1 MCFAGH
7 DDDAARR
14 CLFARD
20 VVPLGLAGD
29 SRALPDRQ
37 GMQAAV
43 AAEDAAV
50 GRHKVAWLTDD
61 VLIEE
66 AGKGVRATASF
77 ADEAQAHALVL
88 VAGRQLEGARD
99 ATYVG
104 FAELAE
110 GEEAA
115 CEARRRDGRQEER
128 LVLRGVDGAL
138 HDREGRRAL
147 VARAYPSIVAR
158 GEPGR
163 LDGVEQRAKLDRAI
177 ARHVRIR
184 RRAVRP
190 LLERRLKHVDPVVAR
205 EIDHVDVHAEVPC
218 DGLDVVPLF
227 LPRTSHDAAT
237 AALHTSHLVG
247 RRPVAHV
254 HASHVVVALCEQGR
268 YDGRVDAAR
277 HGHGDAVAAPWRRP
291 GPQRWPP
298 KQHVAKRQRG
308 AVVSRDN
315 NTARRASCRRGA
327 WDVDDMQAAP
337 ARRFHEAGLGS
348 RTGLRIGSVRLDE
361 QGQEDLDA
369 FFAESKRVLEWME
382 GSEDDAE
389 APSEAGSD
397 AWHRAAPQM
406 AAESLEARPSL
417 APRADESLWNS
428 TVDISRAERT
438 FRLASSS
445 PVPVDPALP
454 STSTPV
460 VVPRGSLSQ
469 VSMSRGSESRASPM
483 DVSLPATDASWA
495 RPAASRLPETDVSF
509 LRPEASRLPETDVS
523 FLRPEASRL
532 SVSEASFGRTE
543 ASRLSLS
550 EASFLRPE
558 ASRLSLSEA
567 SFVRPEASRL
577 SVSEA
582 SFVRPDASRLPETD
596 VSFLRPEASRLSTSE
611 ASFVRPE
618 ASRLSVSEASEL
630 APPTWDDA
638 PASDPP
644 SEPMEALDAIDED
657 EPAPVPI
664 KRGRGRPR
672 KDASMPPLRG
682 RPGRPPGR
690 QKPAQRIVERI
701 LDPPAWQLE
710 NPEGLR
716 RGKRHR
722 IAPLDW
728 WRGERALYG
737 KPDEPTGDA
746 LTGVVAPVLKQVIRV
761 PRAPGEGTFSGMR
774 RFRAKPAGYAQPG
787 RPPGSRN
794 YVPRLSPVEED
805 EDDDEEEAAAWEA
818 DTDPYGRV
826 MDADTNTE
834 VTMRIACTAAG
845 IRPRPAFNQA
855 FSYEKIFGISDFM
868 AAGVLVIPE
877 GGEKPAKPSKDNNY
891 TFVVLRGVVQ
901 VMVHRTRFVIA
912 AGGMFLVPK
921 GNTYHI
927 RNVSQREVRLFF
939 AQARLLTDAPH
950 MTHVVREG
958 RTAFAHGPERVRVEE
973 EEGDEEEDDDDEAA
987 SEGASEGASEADAS
1001 GDYIDPT

>member
-1 MCFAGH
+1 
-7 DDDAARR
+7 
-14 CLFARD
+14 
-20 VVPLGLAGD
+20 
-29 SRALPDRQ
+29 
-37 GMQAAV
+37 
-43 AAEDAAV
+43 
-50 GRHKVAWLTDD
+50 
-61 VLIEE
+61 
-66 AGKGVRATASF
+66 
-77 ADEAQAHALVL
+77 
-88 VAGRQLEGARD
+88 
-99 ATYVG
+99 
-104 FAELAE
+104 
-110 GEEAA
+110 
-115 CEARRRDGRQEER
+115 
-128 LVLRGVDGAL
+128 
-138 HDREGRRAL
+138 
-147 VARAYPSIVAR
+147 
-158 GEPGR
+158 
-163 LDGVEQRAKLDRAI
+163 
-177 ARHVRIR
+177 
-184 RRAVRP
+184 
-190 LLERRLKHVDPVVAR
+190 
-205 EIDHVDVHAEVPC
+205 
-218 DGLDVVPLF
+218 
-227 LPRTSHDAAT
+227 
-237 AALHTSHLVG
+237 
-247 RRPVAHV
+247 
-254 HASHVVVALCEQGR
+254 
-268 YDGRVDAAR
+268 
-277 HGHGDAVAAPWRRP
+277 
-291 GPQRWPP
+291 
-298 KQHVAKRQRG
+298 
-308 AVVSRDN
+308 
-315 NTARRASCRRGA
+315 
-327 WDVDDMQAAP
+327 MQAAP

-382 GSEDDAE
+382 GSEDDTE

-532 SVSEASFGRTE
+532 PETDVSFLRPEASRLSVSEASFGRTE

-618 ASRLSVSEASEL
+618 ALRLSVSEASEL

-644 SEPMEALDAIDED
+644 SEPMESLDAIDED

-805 EDDDEEEAAAWEA
+805 EDDDEEEAEAAAAWEA

-973 EEGDEEEDDDDEAA
+973 EGDEEGEEEEDDEAA

>member
-99 ATYVG
+99 AAYVG

-115 CEARRRDGRQEER
+115 CEARRWDGRQEER

-190 LLERRLKHVDPVVAR
+190 LLERWLKHVDPVVAR

-268 YDGRVDAAR
+268 YDRRVDAAR

-327 WDVDDMQAAP
+327 WDVDDDMQAAP

-382 GSEDDAE
+382 GSEDDTE

-509 LRPEASRLPETDVS
+509 LLPEASRLPETDVS

-558 ASRLSLSEA
+558 ASRLSVSEA

-618 ASRLSVSEASEL
+618 ASRLSGSEASEL

-805 EDDDEEEAAAWEA
+805 EDDEAAAWEA

-927 RNVSQREVRLFF
+927 RNVAQREVRLFF

-973 EEGDEEEDDDDEAA
+973 EGDEEEDDDDDEAA
-987 SEGASEGASEADAS
+987 SEAASEGASEADAS

>member
-99 ATYVG
+99 AAHVG

-115 CEARRRDGRQEER
+115 CEARRWDGRQEER

-138 HDREGRRAL
+138 HDGEGRRAL

-163 LDGVEQRAKLDRAI
+163 LDGVEQCAKLDRAI

-382 GSEDDAE
+382 GSEDDTE

-509 LRPEASRLPETDVS
+509 LRPEASRL
-523 FLRPEASRL
+523 

-567 SFVRPEASRL
+567 SFLRPEASRL

-611 ASFVRPE
+611 ASFLRPE

-805 EDDDEEEAAAWEA
+805 EDDEVAAWEA

-973 EEGDEEEDDDDEAA
+973 EGDEEEEEEEDDDDDDDEAA

>member
-1 MCFAGH
+1 
-7 DDDAARR
+7 
-14 CLFARD
+14 
-20 VVPLGLAGD
+20 
-29 SRALPDRQ
+29 
-37 GMQAAV
+37 
-43 AAEDAAV
+43 
-50 GRHKVAWLTDD
+50 
-61 VLIEE
+61 
-66 AGKGVRATASF
+66 
-77 ADEAQAHALVL
+77 
-88 VAGRQLEGARD
+88 
-99 ATYVG
+99 
-104 FAELAE
+104 
-110 GEEAA
+110 
-115 CEARRRDGRQEER
+115 
-128 LVLRGVDGAL
+128 
-138 HDREGRRAL
+138 
-147 VARAYPSIVAR
+147 
-158 GEPGR
+158 
-163 LDGVEQRAKLDRAI
+163 
-177 ARHVRIR
+177 
-184 RRAVRP
+184 
-190 LLERRLKHVDPVVAR
+190 
-205 EIDHVDVHAEVPC
+205 
-218 DGLDVVPLF
+218 
-227 LPRTSHDAAT
+227 
-237 AALHTSHLVG
+237 
-247 RRPVAHV
+247 
-254 HASHVVVALCEQGR
+254 
-268 YDGRVDAAR
+268 
-277 HGHGDAVAAPWRRP
+277 
-291 GPQRWPP
+291 
-298 KQHVAKRQRG
+298 
-308 AVVSRDN
+308 
-315 NTARRASCRRGA
+315 
-327 WDVDDMQAAP
+327 MQAAP

-382 GSEDDAE
+382 GSEDDTE

-558 ASRLSLSEA
+558 ASRLS
-567 SFVRPEASRL
+567 
-577 SVSEA
+577 VSEA

-611 ASFVRPE
+611 ASFLRPE

-805 EDDDEEEAAAWEA
+805 EDDDEEEAEAAAAWEA

-927 RNVSQREVRLFF
+927 RNVAQREVRLFF

-973 EEGDEEEDDDDEAA
+973 EGDEEEDDDDEAA
-987 SEGASEGASEADAS
+987 SEAASEADAS

>member
-1 MCFAGH
+1 MAG
-7 DDDAARR
+7 
-14 CLFARD
+14 
-20 VVPLGLAGD
+20 VV
-29 SRALPDRQ
+29 
-37 GMQAAV
+37 
-43 AAEDAAV
+43 
-50 GRHKVAWLTDD
+50 
-61 VLIEE
+61 
-66 AGKGVRATASF
+66 
-77 ADEAQAHALVL
+77 
-88 VAGRQLEGARD
+88 
-99 ATYVG
+99 
-104 FAELAE
+104 
-110 GEEAA
+110 
-115 CEARRRDGRQEER
+115 
-128 LVLRGVDGAL
+128 
-138 HDREGRRAL
+138 
-147 VARAYPSIVAR
+147 
-158 GEPGR
+158 
-163 LDGVEQRAKLDRAI
+163 
-177 ARHVRIR
+177 
-184 RRAVRP
+184 
-190 LLERRLKHVDPVVAR
+190 
-205 EIDHVDVHAEVPC
+205 
-218 DGLDVVPLF
+218 
-227 LPRTSHDAAT
+227 
-237 AALHTSHLVG
+237 
-247 RRPVAHV
+247 
-254 HASHVVVALCEQGR
+254 
-268 YDGRVDAAR
+268 
-277 HGHGDAVAAPWRRP
+277 
-291 GPQRWPP
+291 
-298 KQHVAKRQRG
+298 
-308 AVVSRDN
+308 
-315 NTARRASCRRGA
+315 
-327 WDVDDMQAAP
+327 WDVDDDMQAAP

-361 QGQEDLDA
+361 QGQEDIDA

-382 GSEDDAE
+382 GSEDDDTE
-389 APSEAGSD
+389 APSEAGSE
-397 AWHRAAPQM
+397 AWHRQAPQM

-417 APRADESLWNS
+417 APRADETLWNS

-445 PVPVDPALP
+445 PVPMDAALP

-460 VVPRGSLSQ
+460 VVPRG
-469 VSMSRGSESRASPM
+469 RGSESRASLM
-483 DVSLPATDASWA
+483 DVSLPGTDASWA
-495 RPAASRLPETDVSF
+495 RPAASRASLMDVSLPVTDASRLSVNEASFVRSEASRLPETDVSF
-509 LRPEASRLPETDVS
+509 LRSEASRLPETDVS

-532 SVSEASFGRTE
+532 SVN
-543 ASRLSLS
+543 

-558 ASRLSLSEA
+558 ASRLPETEVSFLRPEA
-567 SFVRPEASRL
+567 SRLSVSDVSFLRPEASRL

-582 SFVRPDASRLPETD
+582 SFLRPDAS
-596 VSFLRPEASRLSTSE
+596 
-611 ASFVRPE
+611 
-618 ASRLSVSEASEL
+618 EL
-630 APPTWDDA
+630 ARPTWDDA
-638 PASDPP
+638 ASASDPP
-644 SEPMEALDAIDED
+644 SEPMEALDAIDEE
-657 EPAPVPI
+657 EPEPVPI

-672 KDASMPPLRG
+672 KDPSMPPLRG

-690 QKPAQRIVERI
+690 QKPAQRVVERI

-805 EDDDEEEAAAWEA
+805 EDDEEAAEAWEA

-912 AGGMFLVPK
+912 SGGMFLVPK

-927 RNVSQREVRLFF
+927 RNVSHREVRLFF

-973 EEGDEEEDDDDEAA
+973 EEDEAEDEDDAA
-987 SEGASEGASEADAS
+987 SDADAS

>member
-1 MCFAGH
+1 MAG
-7 DDDAARR
+7 
-14 CLFARD
+14 
-20 VVPLGLAGD
+20 VV
-29 SRALPDRQ
+29 
-37 GMQAAV
+37 
-43 AAEDAAV
+43 
-50 GRHKVAWLTDD
+50 
-61 VLIEE
+61 
-66 AGKGVRATASF
+66 
-77 ADEAQAHALVL
+77 
-88 VAGRQLEGARD
+88 
-99 ATYVG
+99 
-104 FAELAE
+104 
-110 GEEAA
+110 
-115 CEARRRDGRQEER
+115 
-128 LVLRGVDGAL
+128 
-138 HDREGRRAL
+138 
-147 VARAYPSIVAR
+147 
-158 GEPGR
+158 
-163 LDGVEQRAKLDRAI
+163 
-177 ARHVRIR
+177 
-184 RRAVRP
+184 
-190 LLERRLKHVDPVVAR
+190 
-205 EIDHVDVHAEVPC
+205 
-218 DGLDVVPLF
+218 
-227 LPRTSHDAAT
+227 
-237 AALHTSHLVG
+237 
-247 RRPVAHV
+247 
-254 HASHVVVALCEQGR
+254 
-268 YDGRVDAAR
+268 
-277 HGHGDAVAAPWRRP
+277 
-291 GPQRWPP
+291 
-298 KQHVAKRQRG
+298 
-308 AVVSRDN
+308 
-315 NTARRASCRRGA
+315 
-327 WDVDDMQAAP
+327 WDVDDDMQAAP

-361 QGQEDLDA
+361 QGQEDIDA

-382 GSEDDAE
+382 GSEDDDTE
-389 APSEAGSD
+389 APSEAGSE
-397 AWHRAAPQM
+397 AWHRQAPQM

-417 APRADESLWNS
+417 APRADETLWNS

-445 PVPVDPALP
+445 PVPMDAALP

-460 VVPRGSLSQ
+460 VVPRG
-469 VSMSRGSESRASPM
+469 RGSESRASLM
-483 DVSLPATDASWA
+483 DVSLPGTDASWA
-495 RPAASRLPETDVSF
+495 RPAASLAEASFRRSEASRLPETDVSF
-509 LRPEASRLPETDVS
+509 LRPEASHLSVSEASFLRPEASRLPETEVSFLRPEASRLSVSDVS

-532 SVSEASFGRTE
+532 SVSEASF
-543 ASRLSLS
+543 L
-550 EASFLRPE
+550 
-558 ASRLSLSEA
+558 
-567 SFVRPEASRL
+567 
-577 SVSEA
+577 
-582 SFVRPDASRLPETD
+582 RPDAS
-596 VSFLRPEASRLSTSE
+596 
-611 ASFVRPE
+611 
-618 ASRLSVSEASEL
+618 EL
-630 APPTWDDA
+630 ARPTWDDA
-638 PASDPP
+638 ASASDPP
-644 SEPMEALDAIDED
+644 SEPMEALDAIDEE
-657 EPAPVPI
+657 EPEPVPI

-672 KDASMPPLRG
+672 KDPSMPPLRG

-690 QKPAQRIVERI
+690 QKPAQRVVERI

-805 EDDDEEEAAAWEA
+805 EDDEEAAEAWEA

-912 AGGMFLVPK
+912 SGGMFLVPK

-927 RNVSQREVRLFF
+927 RNVSHREVRLFF

-973 EEGDEEEDDDDEAA
+973 EEAEEDEDDAA
-987 SEGASEGASEADAS
+987 SDADAS

>member
-1 MCFAGH
+1 MAG
-7 DDDAARR
+7 
-14 CLFARD
+14 
-20 VVPLGLAGD
+20 VV
-29 SRALPDRQ
+29 
-37 GMQAAV
+37 
-43 AAEDAAV
+43 
-50 GRHKVAWLTDD
+50 
-61 VLIEE
+61 
-66 AGKGVRATASF
+66 
-77 ADEAQAHALVL
+77 
-88 VAGRQLEGARD
+88 
-99 ATYVG
+99 
-104 FAELAE
+104 
-110 GEEAA
+110 
-115 CEARRRDGRQEER
+115 
-128 LVLRGVDGAL
+128 
-138 HDREGRRAL
+138 
-147 VARAYPSIVAR
+147 
-158 GEPGR
+158 
-163 LDGVEQRAKLDRAI
+163 
-177 ARHVRIR
+177 
-184 RRAVRP
+184 
-190 LLERRLKHVDPVVAR
+190 
-205 EIDHVDVHAEVPC
+205 
-218 DGLDVVPLF
+218 
-227 LPRTSHDAAT
+227 
-237 AALHTSHLVG
+237 
-247 RRPVAHV
+247 
-254 HASHVVVALCEQGR
+254 
-268 YDGRVDAAR
+268 
-277 HGHGDAVAAPWRRP
+277 
-291 GPQRWPP
+291 
-298 KQHVAKRQRG
+298 
-308 AVVSRDN
+308 
-315 NTARRASCRRGA
+315 
-327 WDVDDMQAAP
+327 WDVDDDMQAAP

-382 GSEDDAE
+382 GSEDDDTE
-389 APSEAGSD
+389 APSEAGSE
-397 AWHRAAPQM
+397 AWHRQAPQM
-406 AAESLEARPSL
+406 AAESLEVRPSL
-417 APRADESLWNS
+417 APRADETLWNS

-445 PVPVDPALP
+445 PVPMDAALP

-460 VVPRGSLSQ
+460 VVPRG
-469 VSMSRGSESRASPM
+469 RGSESRASLM
-483 DVSLPATDASWA
+483 DVSLPGTDASWA
-495 RPAASRLPETDVSF
+495 RPAASLAEASFRRSEASRLPETDVSF
-509 LRPEASRLPETDVS
+509 LRPEASHLSVSEASFLRPEASRLPETEVSFLRPEASRLSVSDVS

-532 SVSEASFGRTE
+532 SVSEASF
-543 ASRLSLS
+543 L
-550 EASFLRPE
+550 
-558 ASRLSLSEA
+558 
-567 SFVRPEASRL
+567 
-577 SVSEA
+577 
-582 SFVRPDASRLPETD
+582 RPDAS
-596 VSFLRPEASRLSTSE
+596 
-611 ASFVRPE
+611 
-618 ASRLSVSEASEL
+618 EL
-630 APPTWDDA
+630 ARPTWDDA
-638 PASDPP
+638 ASASDPP
-644 SEPMEALDAIDED
+644 SEPMEALDAIDEE
-657 EPAPVPI
+657 EPEPVPI

-672 KDASMPPLRG
+672 KDPSMPPLRG

-690 QKPAQRIVERI
+690 QKPAQRVVERI

-805 EDDDEEEAAAWEA
+805 EDDEEAAEAWEA

-912 AGGMFLVPK
+912 SGGMFLVPK

-927 RNVSQREVRLFF
+927 RNVSHREVRLFF

-973 EEGDEEEDDDDEAA
+973 EEDEDAA
-987 SEGASEGASEADAS
+987 SDADAS

>member
-1 MCFAGH
+1 
-7 DDDAARR
+7 
-14 CLFARD
+14 
-20 VVPLGLAGD
+20 
-29 SRALPDRQ
+29 
-37 GMQAAV
+37 
-43 AAEDAAV
+43 
-50 GRHKVAWLTDD
+50 
-61 VLIEE
+61 
-66 AGKGVRATASF
+66 
-77 ADEAQAHALVL
+77 
-88 VAGRQLEGARD
+88 
-99 ATYVG
+99 
-104 FAELAE
+104 
-110 GEEAA
+110 
-115 CEARRRDGRQEER
+115 
-128 LVLRGVDGAL
+128 
-138 HDREGRRAL
+138 
-147 VARAYPSIVAR
+147 
-158 GEPGR
+158 
-163 LDGVEQRAKLDRAI
+163 
-177 ARHVRIR
+177 
-184 RRAVRP
+184 
-190 LLERRLKHVDPVVAR
+190 
-205 EIDHVDVHAEVPC
+205 
-218 DGLDVVPLF
+218 
-227 LPRTSHDAAT
+227 
-237 AALHTSHLVG
+237 
-247 RRPVAHV
+247 
-254 HASHVVVALCEQGR
+254 
-268 YDGRVDAAR
+268 
-277 HGHGDAVAAPWRRP
+277 
-291 GPQRWPP
+291 
-298 KQHVAKRQRG
+298 
-308 AVVSRDN
+308 
-315 NTARRASCRRGA
+315 
-327 WDVDDMQAAP
+327 MQAAP

-382 GSEDDAE
+382 GSEDDTE

-397 AWHRAAPQM
+397 AWHRAAPRM

-445 PVPVDPALP
+445 PVPMDPALP

-469 VSMSRGSESRASPM
+469 VSMSRGSESRASPL
-483 DVSLPATDASWA
+483 DVSLPGTDASWA
-495 RPAASRLPETDVSF
+495 RPAASRLPGTDVSF

-532 SVSEASFGRTE
+532 STSEASFLRPE

-567 SFVRPEASRL
+567 SFLRPEASRV
-577 SVSEA
+577 STSEA

-596 VSFLRPEASRLSTSE
+596 VSFLRPEASRLSTTDV
-611 ASFVRPE
+611 SFLRPE

-805 EDDDEEEAAAWEA
+805 EDDEEAAAAWEA

-973 EEGDEEEDDDDEAA
+973 EEEEDEEDDDDDEA
-987 SEGASEGASEADAS
+987 ASEADAS

>member
-1 MCFAGH
+1 
-7 DDDAARR
+7 
-14 CLFARD
+14 
-20 VVPLGLAGD
+20 
-29 SRALPDRQ
+29 
-37 GMQAAV
+37 
-43 AAEDAAV
+43 
-50 GRHKVAWLTDD
+50 
-61 VLIEE
+61 
-66 AGKGVRATASF
+66 
-77 ADEAQAHALVL
+77 
-88 VAGRQLEGARD
+88 
-99 ATYVG
+99 
-104 FAELAE
+104 
-110 GEEAA
+110 
-115 CEARRRDGRQEER
+115 
-128 LVLRGVDGAL
+128 
-138 HDREGRRAL
+138 
-147 VARAYPSIVAR
+147 
-158 GEPGR
+158 
-163 LDGVEQRAKLDRAI
+163 
-177 ARHVRIR
+177 
-184 RRAVRP
+184 
-190 LLERRLKHVDPVVAR
+190 
-205 EIDHVDVHAEVPC
+205 
-218 DGLDVVPLF
+218 
-227 LPRTSHDAAT
+227 
-237 AALHTSHLVG
+237 
-247 RRPVAHV
+247 
-254 HASHVVVALCEQGR
+254 
-268 YDGRVDAAR
+268 
-277 HGHGDAVAAPWRRP
+277 
-291 GPQRWPP
+291 
-298 KQHVAKRQRG
+298 
-308 AVVSRDN
+308 
-315 NTARRASCRRGA
+315 
-327 WDVDDMQAAP
+327 MQAAP

-382 GSEDDAE
+382 GSEDDTE

-550 EASFLRPE
+550 EASFG
-558 ASRLSLSEA
+558 
-567 SFVRPEASRL
+567 RPEASRL

-618 ASRLSVSEASEL
+618 ASRLSGSEASEL

-805 EDDDEEEAAAWEA
+805 EDDEAEAAAAWEA

-927 RNVSQREVRLFF
+927 RNVAQREVRLFF

-973 EEGDEEEDDDDEAA
+973 GDEGDEGEEEEDDDDEA
-987 SEGASEGASEADAS
+987 ASEADAS

>member
-1 MCFAGH
+1 MAG
-7 DDDAARR
+7 
-14 CLFARD
+14 
-20 VVPLGLAGD
+20 VV
-29 SRALPDRQ
+29 
-37 GMQAAV
+37 
-43 AAEDAAV
+43 
-50 GRHKVAWLTDD
+50 
-61 VLIEE
+61 
-66 AGKGVRATASF
+66 
-77 ADEAQAHALVL
+77 
-88 VAGRQLEGARD
+88 
-99 ATYVG
+99 
-104 FAELAE
+104 
-110 GEEAA
+110 
-115 CEARRRDGRQEER
+115 
-128 LVLRGVDGAL
+128 
-138 HDREGRRAL
+138 
-147 VARAYPSIVAR
+147 
-158 GEPGR
+158 
-163 LDGVEQRAKLDRAI
+163 
-177 ARHVRIR
+177 
-184 RRAVRP
+184 
-190 LLERRLKHVDPVVAR
+190 
-205 EIDHVDVHAEVPC
+205 
-218 DGLDVVPLF
+218 
-227 LPRTSHDAAT
+227 
-237 AALHTSHLVG
+237 
-247 RRPVAHV
+247 
-254 HASHVVVALCEQGR
+254 
-268 YDGRVDAAR
+268 
-277 HGHGDAVAAPWRRP
+277 
-291 GPQRWPP
+291 
-298 KQHVAKRQRG
+298 
-308 AVVSRDN
+308 
-315 NTARRASCRRGA
+315 
-327 WDVDDMQAAP
+327 WDVDDDMQAAP

-382 GSEDDAE
+382 GSEDDDTE
-389 APSEAGSD
+389 APSEAGSE
-397 AWHRAAPQM
+397 AWHRQAPQM

-417 APRADESLWNS
+417 APRADETLWNS

-445 PVPVDPALP
+445 PVPMDAALP

-460 VVPRGSLSQ
+460 VVPRG
-469 VSMSRGSESRASPM
+469 RGSESRASLM
-483 DVSLPATDASWA
+483 DVSLPGTDASWA
-495 RPAASRLPETDVSF
+495 RPAASLAEASFRRSEASRLPETDVSF
-509 LRPEASRLPETDVS
+509 LRPEASHLSVSEASFLRPEASRLPETEVSFLRPEASRLSVSDVS

-532 SVSEASFGRTE
+532 SVSEASF
-543 ASRLSLS
+543 L
-550 EASFLRPE
+550 
-558 ASRLSLSEA
+558 
-567 SFVRPEASRL
+567 
-577 SVSEA
+577 
-582 SFVRPDASRLPETD
+582 RPDAS
-596 VSFLRPEASRLSTSE
+596 
-611 ASFVRPE
+611 
-618 ASRLSVSEASEL
+618 EL
-630 APPTWDDA
+630 ARPTWDDA
-638 PASDPP
+638 ASASDPP
-644 SEPMEALDAIDED
+644 SEPMEALDAIDEE
-657 EPAPVPI
+657 EPEPVPI

-672 KDASMPPLRG
+672 KDPSMPPLRG

-690 QKPAQRIVERI
+690 QKPAQRVVERI

-805 EDDDEEEAAAWEA
+805 EDDEAAAWEA

-912 AGGMFLVPK
+912 SGGMFLVPK

-927 RNVSQREVRLFF
+927 RNVSHREVRLFF

-973 EEGDEEEDDDDEAA
+973 EEDEDAA
-987 SEGASEGASEADAS
+987 SDADAS

>member
-1 MCFAGH
+1 MAG
-7 DDDAARR
+7 
-14 CLFARD
+14 
-20 VVPLGLAGD
+20 VV
-29 SRALPDRQ
+29 
-37 GMQAAV
+37 
-43 AAEDAAV
+43 
-50 GRHKVAWLTDD
+50 
-61 VLIEE
+61 
-66 AGKGVRATASF
+66 
-77 ADEAQAHALVL
+77 
-88 VAGRQLEGARD
+88 
-99 ATYVG
+99 
-104 FAELAE
+104 
-110 GEEAA
+110 
-115 CEARRRDGRQEER
+115 
-128 LVLRGVDGAL
+128 
-138 HDREGRRAL
+138 
-147 VARAYPSIVAR
+147 
-158 GEPGR
+158 
-163 LDGVEQRAKLDRAI
+163 
-177 ARHVRIR
+177 
-184 RRAVRP
+184 
-190 LLERRLKHVDPVVAR
+190 
-205 EIDHVDVHAEVPC
+205 
-218 DGLDVVPLF
+218 
-227 LPRTSHDAAT
+227 
-237 AALHTSHLVG
+237 
-247 RRPVAHV
+247 
-254 HASHVVVALCEQGR
+254 
-268 YDGRVDAAR
+268 
-277 HGHGDAVAAPWRRP
+277 
-291 GPQRWPP
+291 
-298 KQHVAKRQRG
+298 
-308 AVVSRDN
+308 
-315 NTARRASCRRGA
+315 
-327 WDVDDMQAAP
+327 WDVDDDMQAAP

-382 GSEDDAE
+382 GSEDDTE
-389 APSEAGSD
+389 APSEAGSE
-397 AWHRAAPQM
+397 AWHRQAPQM

-417 APRADESLWNS
+417 APRADETLWNS

-445 PVPVDPALP
+445 PVPMDAALP

-460 VVPRGSLSQ
+460 VVPRG
-469 VSMSRGSESRASPM
+469 RGSESRASLM
-483 DVSLPATDASWA
+483 DVSLPGTD
-495 RPAASRLPETDVSF
+495 ASRLPETDVSF
-509 LRPEASRLPETDVS
+509 LRSEASRLPETDVS

-532 SVSEASFGRTE
+532 SVSEASFVR
-543 ASRLSLS
+543 S
-550 EASFLRPE
+550 E
-558 ASRLSLSEA
+558 
-567 SFVRPEASRL
+567 
-577 SVSEA
+577 
-582 SFVRPDASRLPETD
+582 ASRLPETD
-596 VSFLRPEASRLSTSE
+596 VSFLRPEASRLPETE
-611 ASFVRPE
+611 VSFLRPE
-618 ASRLSVSEASEL
+618 ASRLSVSDVSFLRPEASRLAVSEASFLRPDASEL
-630 APPTWDDA
+630 ARPTWDDA
-638 PASDPP
+638 ASDPP
-644 SEPMEALDAIDED
+644 SEPMEALDAIDEE

-690 QKPAQRIVERI
+690 QKPAQRVVERI

-805 EDDDEEEAAAWEA
+805 EDDEEAAEAWEA

-912 AGGMFLVPK
+912 SGGMFLVPK

-927 RNVSQREVRLFF
+927 RNVSHREVRLFF

-973 EEGDEEEDDDDEAA
+973 EEDDDDEAA
-987 SEGASEGASEADAS
+987 SDADAS

>member
-1 MCFAGH
+1 
-7 DDDAARR
+7 
-14 CLFARD
+14 
-20 VVPLGLAGD
+20 
-29 SRALPDRQ
+29 
-37 GMQAAV
+37 
-43 AAEDAAV
+43 
-50 GRHKVAWLTDD
+50 
-61 VLIEE
+61 
-66 AGKGVRATASF
+66 
-77 ADEAQAHALVL
+77 
-88 VAGRQLEGARD
+88 
-99 ATYVG
+99 
-104 FAELAE
+104 
-110 GEEAA
+110 
-115 CEARRRDGRQEER
+115 
-128 LVLRGVDGAL
+128 
-138 HDREGRRAL
+138 
-147 VARAYPSIVAR
+147 
-158 GEPGR
+158 
-163 LDGVEQRAKLDRAI
+163 
-177 ARHVRIR
+177 
-184 RRAVRP
+184 
-190 LLERRLKHVDPVVAR
+190 
-205 EIDHVDVHAEVPC
+205 
-218 DGLDVVPLF
+218 
-227 LPRTSHDAAT
+227 
-237 AALHTSHLVG
+237 
-247 RRPVAHV
+247 
-254 HASHVVVALCEQGR
+254 
-268 YDGRVDAAR
+268 
-277 HGHGDAVAAPWRRP
+277 
-291 GPQRWPP
+291 
-298 KQHVAKRQRG
+298 
-308 AVVSRDN
+308 
-315 NTARRASCRRGA
+315 
-327 WDVDDMQAAP
+327 MQAAP

-382 GSEDDAE
+382 GSEDDTE

-532 SVSEASFGRTE
+532 PETDVSFLRPEASRLSVSEASFGRTE

-550 EASFLRPE
+550 EASFG
-558 ASRLSLSEA
+558 
-567 SFVRPEASRL
+567 RPEASRL

-611 ASFVRPE
+611 ASFLRPE
-618 ASRLSVSEASEL
+618 ASRLSGSEASEL

-805 EDDDEEEAAAWEA
+805 EDDEAEAAAAWEA

-987 SEGASEGASEADAS
+987 SEAASEADAS

>member
-1 MCFAGH
+1 M
-7 DDDAARR
+7 
-14 CLFARD
+14 
-20 VVPLGLAGD
+20 P
-29 SRALPDRQ
+29 
-37 GMQAAV
+37 
-43 AAEDAAV
+43 
-50 GRHKVAWLTDD
+50 
-61 VLIEE
+61 
-66 AGKGVRATASF
+66 
-77 ADEAQAHALVL
+77 
-88 VAGRQLEGARD
+88 EG
-99 ATYVG
+99 
-104 FAELAE
+104 
-110 GEEAA
+110 
-115 CEARRRDGRQEER
+115 
-128 LVLRGVDGAL
+128 
-138 HDREGRRAL
+138 
-147 VARAYPSIVAR
+147 
-158 GEPGR
+158 
-163 LDGVEQRAKLDRAI
+163 
-177 ARHVRIR
+177 
-184 RRAVRP
+184 
-190 LLERRLKHVDPVVAR
+190 
-205 EIDHVDVHAEVPC
+205 
-218 DGLDVVPLF
+218 
-227 LPRTSHDAAT
+227 
-237 AALHTSHLVG
+237 
-247 RRPVAHV
+247 
-254 HASHVVVALCEQGR
+254 
-268 YDGRVDAAR
+268 
-277 HGHGDAVAAPWRRP
+277 
-291 GPQRWPP
+291 
-298 KQHVAKRQRG
+298 
-308 AVVSRDN
+308 
-315 NTARRASCRRGA
+315 GA

-382 GSEDDAE
+382 GSEDDDTE
-389 APSEAGSD
+389 APSEAGSE
-397 AWHRAAPQM
+397 AWHRQAPQM

-417 APRADESLWNS
+417 APRADETLWNS

-445 PVPVDPALP
+445 PVPMDAALP

-460 VVPRGSLSQ
+460 VVPRG
-469 VSMSRGSESRASPM
+469 RGSESRASLM
-483 DVSLPATDASWA
+483 DVSLPGTDASWA
-495 RPAASRLPETDVSF
+495 RPAASRASLMDVSLPVTDASRLSVNEASFVRSEASRLPETDVSF
-509 LRPEASRLPETDVS
+509 LRSEASRLPETDVS

-532 SVSEASFGRTE
+532 SVN
-543 ASRLSLS
+543 

-558 ASRLSLSEA
+558 ASRLPETEVSFLRPEA
-567 SFVRPEASRL
+567 SRLSVSDVSFLRPEASRL

-582 SFVRPDASRLPETD
+582 SFLRPDAS
-596 VSFLRPEASRLSTSE
+596 
-611 ASFVRPE
+611 
-618 ASRLSVSEASEL
+618 EL
-630 APPTWDDA
+630 ARPTWDDA
-638 PASDPP
+638 ASASDPP
-644 SEPMEALDAIDED
+644 SEPMEALDAIDEE
-657 EPAPVPI
+657 EPEPVPI

-672 KDASMPPLRG
+672 KDPSMPPLRG

-690 QKPAQRIVERI
+690 QKPAQRVVERI

-805 EDDDEEEAAAWEA
+805 EDDEEAAEAWEA

-973 EEGDEEEDDDDEAA
+973 EEDEAEDEDDAA
-987 SEGASEGASEADAS
+987 SDADAS

>member
-1 MCFAGH
+1 
-7 DDDAARR
+7 
-14 CLFARD
+14 
-20 VVPLGLAGD
+20 
-29 SRALPDRQ
+29 
-37 GMQAAV
+37 
-43 AAEDAAV
+43 
-50 GRHKVAWLTDD
+50 
-61 VLIEE
+61 
-66 AGKGVRATASF
+66 
-77 ADEAQAHALVL
+77 
-88 VAGRQLEGARD
+88 
-99 ATYVG
+99 
-104 FAELAE
+104 
-110 GEEAA
+110 
-115 CEARRRDGRQEER
+115 
-128 LVLRGVDGAL
+128 
-138 HDREGRRAL
+138 
-147 VARAYPSIVAR
+147 
-158 GEPGR
+158 
-163 LDGVEQRAKLDRAI
+163 
-177 ARHVRIR
+177 
-184 RRAVRP
+184 
-190 LLERRLKHVDPVVAR
+190 
-205 EIDHVDVHAEVPC
+205 
-218 DGLDVVPLF
+218 
-227 LPRTSHDAAT
+227 
-237 AALHTSHLVG
+237 
-247 RRPVAHV
+247 
-254 HASHVVVALCEQGR
+254 
-268 YDGRVDAAR
+268 
-277 HGHGDAVAAPWRRP
+277 
-291 GPQRWPP
+291 
-298 KQHVAKRQRG
+298 
-308 AVVSRDN
+308 
-315 NTARRASCRRGA
+315 
-327 WDVDDMQAAP
+327 
-337 ARRFHEAGLGS
+337 
-348 RTGLRIGSVRLDE
+348 
-361 QGQEDLDA
+361 
-369 FFAESKRVLEWME
+369 VLEWME
-382 GSEDDAE
+382 GSEDDTE

-445 PVPVDPALP
+445 PVPMDPALP

-532 SVSEASFGRTE
+532 STSEASFGRTE

-558 ASRLSLSEA
+558 ASRLSG
-567 SFVRPEASRL
+567 
-577 SVSEA
+577 
-582 SFVRPDASRLPETD
+582 
-596 VSFLRPEASRLSTSE
+596 
-611 ASFVRPE
+611 
-618 ASRLSVSEASEL
+618 SEASEL

-805 EDDDEEEAAAWEA
+805 EDDEAEAAAWEA

-927 RNVSQREVRLFF
+927 RNVAQREVRLFF

-973 EEGDEEEDDDDEAA
+973 EEEEDDDDDDEAA
-987 SEGASEGASEADAS
+987 SEAASEAACEADAS

>member
-1 MCFAGH
+1 MAG
-7 DDDAARR
+7 
-14 CLFARD
+14 
-20 VVPLGLAGD
+20 VV
-29 SRALPDRQ
+29 
-37 GMQAAV
+37 
-43 AAEDAAV
+43 
-50 GRHKVAWLTDD
+50 
-61 VLIEE
+61 
-66 AGKGVRATASF
+66 
-77 ADEAQAHALVL
+77 
-88 VAGRQLEGARD
+88 
-99 ATYVG
+99 
-104 FAELAE
+104 
-110 GEEAA
+110 
-115 CEARRRDGRQEER
+115 
-128 LVLRGVDGAL
+128 
-138 HDREGRRAL
+138 
-147 VARAYPSIVAR
+147 
-158 GEPGR
+158 
-163 LDGVEQRAKLDRAI
+163 
-177 ARHVRIR
+177 
-184 RRAVRP
+184 
-190 LLERRLKHVDPVVAR
+190 
-205 EIDHVDVHAEVPC
+205 
-218 DGLDVVPLF
+218 
-227 LPRTSHDAAT
+227 
-237 AALHTSHLVG
+237 
-247 RRPVAHV
+247 
-254 HASHVVVALCEQGR
+254 
-268 YDGRVDAAR
+268 
-277 HGHGDAVAAPWRRP
+277 
-291 GPQRWPP
+291 
-298 KQHVAKRQRG
+298 
-308 AVVSRDN
+308 
-315 NTARRASCRRGA
+315 
-327 WDVDDMQAAP
+327 WDVDDDMQAAP

-382 GSEDDAE
+382 GSEDDDTE
-389 APSEAGSD
+389 APSEAGSE
-397 AWHRAAPQM
+397 AWHRQAPQM

-417 APRADESLWNS
+417 APRADETLWNS

-445 PVPVDPALP
+445 PVPMDAALP

-460 VVPRGSLSQ
+460 VVPRG
-469 VSMSRGSESRASPM
+469 RGSESRASLM
-483 DVSLPATDASWA
+483 DVSLPGTDASWA
-495 RPAASRLPETDVSF
+495 RPAASRASLMDVSLPVTDASRLSVNEASFVRSEASRLPETDVSF
-509 LRPEASRLPETDVS
+509 LRSEASRLPETDVS

-532 SVSEASFGRTE
+532 SVN
-543 ASRLSLS
+543 

-558 ASRLSLSEA
+558 ASRLPETEVSFLRPEA
-567 SFVRPEASRL
+567 SRLSVSDVSFLRPEASRL

-582 SFVRPDASRLPETD
+582 SFLRPDAS
-596 VSFLRPEASRLSTSE
+596 
-611 ASFVRPE
+611 
-618 ASRLSVSEASEL
+618 EL
-630 APPTWDDA
+630 ARPTWDDA
-638 PASDPP
+638 ASASDPP
-644 SEPMEALDAIDED
+644 SEPMEALDAIDEE
-657 EPAPVPI
+657 EPEPVPI

-672 KDASMPPLRG
+672 KDPSMPPLRG

-690 QKPAQRIVERI
+690 QKPAQRVVERI

-805 EDDDEEEAAAWEA
+805 EDDEEAAEAWEA

-912 AGGMFLVPK
+912 SGGMFLVPK

-927 RNVSQREVRLFF
+927 RNVSHREVRLFF

-950 MTHVVREG
+950 MTHVVRQG
-958 RTAFAHGPERVRVEE
+958 RTAFAHGSERVRVEE
-973 EEGDEEEDDDDEAA
+973 EEAEEDEDDAA
-987 SEGASEGASEADAS
+987 SDADAS

>member
-1 MCFAGH
+1 
-7 DDDAARR
+7 
-14 CLFARD
+14 
-20 VVPLGLAGD
+20 
-29 SRALPDRQ
+29 
-37 GMQAAV
+37 
-43 AAEDAAV
+43 
-50 GRHKVAWLTDD
+50 
-61 VLIEE
+61 
-66 AGKGVRATASF
+66 
-77 ADEAQAHALVL
+77 
-88 VAGRQLEGARD
+88 
-99 ATYVG
+99 
-104 FAELAE
+104 
-110 GEEAA
+110 
-115 CEARRRDGRQEER
+115 
-128 LVLRGVDGAL
+128 
-138 HDREGRRAL
+138 
-147 VARAYPSIVAR
+147 
-158 GEPGR
+158 
-163 LDGVEQRAKLDRAI
+163 
-177 ARHVRIR
+177 
-184 RRAVRP
+184 
-190 LLERRLKHVDPVVAR
+190 
-205 EIDHVDVHAEVPC
+205 
-218 DGLDVVPLF
+218 
-227 LPRTSHDAAT
+227 
-237 AALHTSHLVG
+237 
-247 RRPVAHV
+247 
-254 HASHVVVALCEQGR
+254 
-268 YDGRVDAAR
+268 
-277 HGHGDAVAAPWRRP
+277 
-291 GPQRWPP
+291 
-298 KQHVAKRQRG
+298 
-308 AVVSRDN
+308 
-315 NTARRASCRRGA
+315 
-327 WDVDDMQAAP
+327 MQAAP

-382 GSEDDAE
+382 GSEDDTE

-509 LRPEASRLPETDVS
+509 LRPEASRL
-523 FLRPEASRL
+523 

-577 SVSEA
+577 STSEA

-805 EDDDEEEAAAWEA
+805 EDDEAAAWEA

-973 EEGDEEEDDDDEAA
+973 EGDEEEHDDDEAA
-987 SEGASEGASEADAS
+987 SEAASEADAS

>member
-1 MCFAGH
+1 MAG
-7 DDDAARR
+7 
-14 CLFARD
+14 
-20 VVPLGLAGD
+20 VV
-29 SRALPDRQ
+29 
-37 GMQAAV
+37 
-43 AAEDAAV
+43 
-50 GRHKVAWLTDD
+50 
-61 VLIEE
+61 
-66 AGKGVRATASF
+66 
-77 ADEAQAHALVL
+77 
-88 VAGRQLEGARD
+88 
-99 ATYVG
+99 
-104 FAELAE
+104 
-110 GEEAA
+110 
-115 CEARRRDGRQEER
+115 
-128 LVLRGVDGAL
+128 
-138 HDREGRRAL
+138 
-147 VARAYPSIVAR
+147 
-158 GEPGR
+158 
-163 LDGVEQRAKLDRAI
+163 
-177 ARHVRIR
+177 
-184 RRAVRP
+184 
-190 LLERRLKHVDPVVAR
+190 
-205 EIDHVDVHAEVPC
+205 
-218 DGLDVVPLF
+218 
-227 LPRTSHDAAT
+227 
-237 AALHTSHLVG
+237 
-247 RRPVAHV
+247 
-254 HASHVVVALCEQGR
+254 
-268 YDGRVDAAR
+268 
-277 HGHGDAVAAPWRRP
+277 
-291 GPQRWPP
+291 
-298 KQHVAKRQRG
+298 
-308 AVVSRDN
+308 
-315 NTARRASCRRGA
+315 
-327 WDVDDMQAAP
+327 WDVDDDMQAAP

-382 GSEDDAE
+382 GSEDDDTE
-389 APSEAGSD
+389 APSEAGSE
-397 AWHRAAPQM
+397 AWHRQAPQM

-417 APRADESLWNS
+417 APRADETLWNS

-445 PVPVDPALP
+445 PVPMDAALP

-460 VVPRGSLSQ
+460 VVPRG
-469 VSMSRGSESRASPM
+469 RGSESRASLM
-483 DVSLPATDASWA
+483 DVSLPGTDASWA
-495 RPAASRLPETDVSF
+495 RPAASRASLMDVSLPGTDASRLSVNEASFVRSEASRLPETDVSF
-509 LRPEASRLPETDVS
+509 LRSEASRLPETDVS

-532 SVSEASFGRTE
+532 SVT
-543 ASRLSLS
+543 

-558 ASRLSLSEA
+558 ASRLPETEVSFLRPEA
-567 SFVRPEASRL
+567 SRLSVSDVSFLRPEASRL

-582 SFVRPDASRLPETD
+582 SFLRPDAS
-596 VSFLRPEASRLSTSE
+596 
-611 ASFVRPE
+611 
-618 ASRLSVSEASEL
+618 EL
-630 APPTWDDA
+630 ARPTWDDA
-638 PASDPP
+638 ASASDPP
-644 SEPMEALDAIDED
+644 SEPMEALDAIDEE
-657 EPAPVPI
+657 EPEPVPI

-672 KDASMPPLRG
+672 KDPSMPPLRG

-690 QKPAQRIVERI
+690 QKPAQRVVERI

-805 EDDDEEEAAAWEA
+805 EDDEEAAEAWEA

-912 AGGMFLVPK
+912 SGGMFLVPK

-927 RNVSQREVRLFF
+927 RNVSHREVRLFF

-973 EEGDEEEDDDDEAA
+973 EEAEEDEDDAA
-987 SEGASEGASEADAS
+987 SDADAS

>member
-1 MCFAGH
+1 
-7 DDDAARR
+7 
-14 CLFARD
+14 
-20 VVPLGLAGD
+20 
-29 SRALPDRQ
+29 
-37 GMQAAV
+37 
-43 AAEDAAV
+43 
-50 GRHKVAWLTDD
+50 
-61 VLIEE
+61 
-66 AGKGVRATASF
+66 
-77 ADEAQAHALVL
+77 
-88 VAGRQLEGARD
+88 
-99 ATYVG
+99 
-104 FAELAE
+104 
-110 GEEAA
+110 
-115 CEARRRDGRQEER
+115 
-128 LVLRGVDGAL
+128 
-138 HDREGRRAL
+138 
-147 VARAYPSIVAR
+147 
-158 GEPGR
+158 
-163 LDGVEQRAKLDRAI
+163 
-177 ARHVRIR
+177 
-184 RRAVRP
+184 
-190 LLERRLKHVDPVVAR
+190 
-205 EIDHVDVHAEVPC
+205 
-218 DGLDVVPLF
+218 
-227 LPRTSHDAAT
+227 
-237 AALHTSHLVG
+237 
-247 RRPVAHV
+247 
-254 HASHVVVALCEQGR
+254 
-268 YDGRVDAAR
+268 
-277 HGHGDAVAAPWRRP
+277 
-291 GPQRWPP
+291 
-298 KQHVAKRQRG
+298 
-308 AVVSRDN
+308 
-315 NTARRASCRRGA
+315 
-327 WDVDDMQAAP
+327 MQAAP

-382 GSEDDAE
+382 GSEDDTE

-397 AWHRAAPQM
+397 AWHRAAPRM

-550 EASFLRPE
+550 EASFG
-558 ASRLSLSEA
+558 
-567 SFVRPEASRL
+567 RPEASRL

-611 ASFVRPE
+611 ASFLRPE

-701 LDPPAWQLE
+701 LAPPAWQLE

-805 EDDDEEEAAAWEA
+805 EDDEEAAAAWEA

-973 EEGDEEEDDDDEAA
+973 EGDEEEDDDDEAA
-987 SEGASEGASEADAS
+987 SEAASEADAS

>member
-1 MCFAGH
+1 
-7 DDDAARR
+7 
-14 CLFARD
+14 
-20 VVPLGLAGD
+20 
-29 SRALPDRQ
+29 
-37 GMQAAV
+37 
-43 AAEDAAV
+43 
-50 GRHKVAWLTDD
+50 
-61 VLIEE
+61 
-66 AGKGVRATASF
+66 
-77 ADEAQAHALVL
+77 
-88 VAGRQLEGARD
+88 
-99 ATYVG
+99 
-104 FAELAE
+104 
-110 GEEAA
+110 
-115 CEARRRDGRQEER
+115 
-128 LVLRGVDGAL
+128 
-138 HDREGRRAL
+138 
-147 VARAYPSIVAR
+147 
-158 GEPGR
+158 
-163 LDGVEQRAKLDRAI
+163 
-177 ARHVRIR
+177 
-184 RRAVRP
+184 
-190 LLERRLKHVDPVVAR
+190 
-205 EIDHVDVHAEVPC
+205 
-218 DGLDVVPLF
+218 
-227 LPRTSHDAAT
+227 
-237 AALHTSHLVG
+237 
-247 RRPVAHV
+247 
-254 HASHVVVALCEQGR
+254 
-268 YDGRVDAAR
+268 
-277 HGHGDAVAAPWRRP
+277 
-291 GPQRWPP
+291 
-298 KQHVAKRQRG
+298 
-308 AVVSRDN
+308 
-315 NTARRASCRRGA
+315 
-327 WDVDDMQAAP
+327 MQAAP

-382 GSEDDAE
+382 GSEDDTE

-445 PVPVDPALP
+445 PVPMDPALP

-509 LRPEASRLPETDVS
+509 LRPEASRL
-523 FLRPEASRL
+523 
-532 SVSEASFGRTE
+532 
-543 ASRLSLS
+543 
-550 EASFLRPE
+550 
-558 ASRLSLSEA
+558 
-567 SFVRPEASRL
+567 
-577 SVSEA
+577 
-582 SFVRPDASRLPETD
+582 
-596 VSFLRPEASRLSTSE
+596 STSE

-618 ASRLSVSEASEL
+618 ASRLSGSEASEL

-805 EDDDEEEAAAWEA
+805 EDDEAAAWEA

-973 EEGDEEEDDDDEAA
+973 EGDEEEEDDDDDEAA
-987 SEGASEGASEADAS
+987 SEAASEGASEADAS

>member
-1 MCFAGH
+1 
-7 DDDAARR
+7 
-14 CLFARD
+14 
-20 VVPLGLAGD
+20 
-29 SRALPDRQ
+29 
-37 GMQAAV
+37 
-43 AAEDAAV
+43 
-50 GRHKVAWLTDD
+50 
-61 VLIEE
+61 
-66 AGKGVRATASF
+66 
-77 ADEAQAHALVL
+77 
-88 VAGRQLEGARD
+88 
-99 ATYVG
+99 
-104 FAELAE
+104 
-110 GEEAA
+110 
-115 CEARRRDGRQEER
+115 
-128 LVLRGVDGAL
+128 
-138 HDREGRRAL
+138 
-147 VARAYPSIVAR
+147 
-158 GEPGR
+158 
-163 LDGVEQRAKLDRAI
+163 
-177 ARHVRIR
+177 
-184 RRAVRP
+184 
-190 LLERRLKHVDPVVAR
+190 
-205 EIDHVDVHAEVPC
+205 
-218 DGLDVVPLF
+218 
-227 LPRTSHDAAT
+227 
-237 AALHTSHLVG
+237 
-247 RRPVAHV
+247 
-254 HASHVVVALCEQGR
+254 
-268 YDGRVDAAR
+268 
-277 HGHGDAVAAPWRRP
+277 
-291 GPQRWPP
+291 
-298 KQHVAKRQRG
+298 
-308 AVVSRDN
+308 
-315 NTARRASCRRGA
+315 
-327 WDVDDMQAAP
+327 MQAAP

-382 GSEDDAE
+382 GSEDDTE

-445 PVPVDPALP
+445 PVPMDPALP

-460 VVPRGSLSQ
+460 VVPRGSVSQ

-611 ASFVRPE
+611 ASFLRPE
-618 ASRLSVSEASEL
+618 ASRLSGSEASEL

-805 EDDDEEEAAAWEA
+805 EDDEEAAAAWEA

-973 EEGDEEEDDDDEAA
+973 EGDEEEDDDDEAA

>member
-99 ATYVG
+99 AAYVG

-115 CEARRRDGRQEER
+115 CEARRWDGRQEER

-138 HDREGRRAL
+138 HDREGRCAL

-177 ARHVRIR
+177 ARHVGIR

-509 LRPEASRLPETDVS
+509 LRPEASRL
-523 FLRPEASRL
+523 
-532 SVSEASFGRTE
+532 SVSEASFGRT
-543 ASRLSLS
+543 
-550 EASFLRPE
+550 E

-805 EDDDEEEAAAWEA
+805 EDDEEAAAAWEA

-973 EEGDEEEDDDDEAA
+973 EGDEEEEDDDDEAA
-987 SEGASEGASEADAS
+987 SEAASEADAS

>member
-1 MCFAGH
+1 MAG
-7 DDDAARR
+7 
-14 CLFARD
+14 
-20 VVPLGLAGD
+20 VV
-29 SRALPDRQ
+29 
-37 GMQAAV
+37 
-43 AAEDAAV
+43 
-50 GRHKVAWLTDD
+50 
-61 VLIEE
+61 
-66 AGKGVRATASF
+66 
-77 ADEAQAHALVL
+77 
-88 VAGRQLEGARD
+88 
-99 ATYVG
+99 
-104 FAELAE
+104 
-110 GEEAA
+110 
-115 CEARRRDGRQEER
+115 
-128 LVLRGVDGAL
+128 
-138 HDREGRRAL
+138 
-147 VARAYPSIVAR
+147 
-158 GEPGR
+158 
-163 LDGVEQRAKLDRAI
+163 
-177 ARHVRIR
+177 
-184 RRAVRP
+184 
-190 LLERRLKHVDPVVAR
+190 
-205 EIDHVDVHAEVPC
+205 
-218 DGLDVVPLF
+218 
-227 LPRTSHDAAT
+227 
-237 AALHTSHLVG
+237 
-247 RRPVAHV
+247 
-254 HASHVVVALCEQGR
+254 
-268 YDGRVDAAR
+268 
-277 HGHGDAVAAPWRRP
+277 
-291 GPQRWPP
+291 
-298 KQHVAKRQRG
+298 
-308 AVVSRDN
+308 
-315 NTARRASCRRGA
+315 
-327 WDVDDMQAAP
+327 WDVDDDMQAAP

-382 GSEDDAE
+382 GSEDDTE
-389 APSEAGSD
+389 VPSEAGSE
-397 AWHRAAPQM
+397 AWHRQAPQM

-417 APRADESLWNS
+417 APRADETLWNS

-445 PVPVDPALP
+445 PVPMDAALP

-460 VVPRGSLSQ
+460 VVPRG
-469 VSMSRGSESRASPM
+469 RGSESRASLM
-483 DVSLPATDASWA
+483 DVSLPGTDAS
-495 RPAASRLPETDVSF
+495 RLSETDVSF

-532 SVSEASFGRTE
+532 PETE
-543 ASRLSLS
+543 V
-550 EASFLRPE
+550 SFLR
-558 ASRLSLSEA
+558 SE
-567 SFVRPEASRL
+567 
-577 SVSEA
+577 
-582 SFVRPDASRLPETD
+582 ASRLPETD
-596 VSFLRPEASRLSTSE
+596 VSFLRPEASRLSVNDV
-611 ASFVRPE
+611 SFLRPE
-618 ASRLSVSEASEL
+618 ASRLAVSEASFLRPDASEL
-630 APPTWDDA
+630 ARPTWDDVA
-638 PASDPP
+638 SASDPP
-644 SEPMEALDAIDED
+644 SEPMEALDAIDEE

-690 QKPAQRIVERI
+690 QKPAQRVVERI

-805 EDDDEEEAAAWEA
+805 EDDEEAAEAWEA

-912 AGGMFLVPK
+912 SGGMFLVPK

-927 RNVSQREVRLFF
+927 RNVSHREVRLFF

-973 EEGDEEEDDDDEAA
+973 EEDEDDDEAA
-987 SEGASEGASEADAS
+987 SDADAS

>member
-1 MCFAGH
+1 
-7 DDDAARR
+7 
-14 CLFARD
+14 
-20 VVPLGLAGD
+20 
-29 SRALPDRQ
+29 
-37 GMQAAV
+37 
-43 AAEDAAV
+43 
-50 GRHKVAWLTDD
+50 
-61 VLIEE
+61 
-66 AGKGVRATASF
+66 
-77 ADEAQAHALVL
+77 
-88 VAGRQLEGARD
+88 
-99 ATYVG
+99 
-104 FAELAE
+104 
-110 GEEAA
+110 
-115 CEARRRDGRQEER
+115 
-128 LVLRGVDGAL
+128 
-138 HDREGRRAL
+138 
-147 VARAYPSIVAR
+147 
-158 GEPGR
+158 
-163 LDGVEQRAKLDRAI
+163 
-177 ARHVRIR
+177 
-184 RRAVRP
+184 
-190 LLERRLKHVDPVVAR
+190 
-205 EIDHVDVHAEVPC
+205 
-218 DGLDVVPLF
+218 
-227 LPRTSHDAAT
+227 
-237 AALHTSHLVG
+237 
-247 RRPVAHV
+247 
-254 HASHVVVALCEQGR
+254 
-268 YDGRVDAAR
+268 
-277 HGHGDAVAAPWRRP
+277 
-291 GPQRWPP
+291 
-298 KQHVAKRQRG
+298 
-308 AVVSRDN
+308 
-315 NTARRASCRRGA
+315 
-327 WDVDDMQAAP
+327 MQAAP

-382 GSEDDAE
+382 GSEDDTE

-509 LRPEASRLPETDVS
+509 LRPEASRL
-523 FLRPEASRL
+523 
-532 SVSEASFGRTE
+532 SV
-543 ASRLSLS
+543 S

-567 SFVRPEASRL
+567 SFVRPDASRL
-577 SVSEA
+577 STSEA
-582 SFVRPDASRLPETD
+582 SFV
-596 VSFLRPEASRLSTSE
+596 RPEASRLSTSE

-618 ASRLSVSEASEL
+618 ASRLSGSEASEL

-805 EDDDEEEAAAWEA
+805 EDDEAAAWEA

-973 EEGDEEEDDDDEAA
+973 EGDEEEEDDDDDEA
-987 SEGASEGASEADAS
+987 ASEGASEADAS

>member
-1 MCFAGH
+1 MPAAG
-7 DDDAARR
+7 
-14 CLFARD
+14 
-20 VVPLGLAGD
+20 GL
-29 SRALPDRQ
+29 
-37 GMQAAV
+37 
-43 AAEDAAV
+43 
-50 GRHKVAWLTDD
+50 
-61 VLIEE
+61 
-66 AGKGVRATASF
+66 
-77 ADEAQAHALVL
+77 
-88 VAGRQLEGARD
+88 
-99 ATYVG
+99 
-104 FAELAE
+104 
-110 GEEAA
+110 
-115 CEARRRDGRQEER
+115 
-128 LVLRGVDGAL
+128 
-138 HDREGRRAL
+138 
-147 VARAYPSIVAR
+147 
-158 GEPGR
+158 
-163 LDGVEQRAKLDRAI
+163 
-177 ARHVRIR
+177 
-184 RRAVRP
+184 
-190 LLERRLKHVDPVVAR
+190 
-205 EIDHVDVHAEVPC
+205 
-218 DGLDVVPLF
+218 
-227 LPRTSHDAAT
+227 
-237 AALHTSHLVG
+237 
-247 RRPVAHV
+247 
-254 HASHVVVALCEQGR
+254 GR
-268 YDGRVDAAR
+268 Y
-277 HGHGDAVAAPWRRP
+277 
-291 GPQRWPP
+291 
-298 KQHVAKRQRG
+298 
-308 AVVSRDN
+308 
-315 NTARRASCRRGA
+315 
-327 WDVDDMQAAP
+327 DMQAAP

-382 GSEDDAE
+382 GSEDDTE

-445 PVPVDPALP
+445 PVPMDPALP

-509 LRPEASRLPETDVS
+509 LRPEASRL
-523 FLRPEASRL
+523 

-550 EASFLRPE
+550 EASFGRPE
-558 ASRLSLSEA
+558 ASRISA
-567 SFVRPEASRL
+567 
-577 SVSEA
+577 SEA

-611 ASFVRPE
+611 ASFLRPE

-630 APPTWDDA
+630 APPTWDD
-638 PASDPP
+638 ASDPP

-805 EDDDEEEAAAWEA
+805 EDDEAAAWEA

-973 EEGDEEEDDDDEAA
+973 EGDEEEDDDDEAA
-987 SEGASEGASEADAS
+987 SEAASEGASEADAS

>member
-1 MCFAGH
+1 
-7 DDDAARR
+7 
-14 CLFARD
+14 
-20 VVPLGLAGD
+20 
-29 SRALPDRQ
+29 
-37 GMQAAV
+37 
-43 AAEDAAV
+43 
-50 GRHKVAWLTDD
+50 
-61 VLIEE
+61 
-66 AGKGVRATASF
+66 
-77 ADEAQAHALVL
+77 
-88 VAGRQLEGARD
+88 
-99 ATYVG
+99 
-104 FAELAE
+104 
-110 GEEAA
+110 
-115 CEARRRDGRQEER
+115 
-128 LVLRGVDGAL
+128 
-138 HDREGRRAL
+138 
-147 VARAYPSIVAR
+147 
-158 GEPGR
+158 
-163 LDGVEQRAKLDRAI
+163 
-177 ARHVRIR
+177 
-184 RRAVRP
+184 
-190 LLERRLKHVDPVVAR
+190 
-205 EIDHVDVHAEVPC
+205 
-218 DGLDVVPLF
+218 
-227 LPRTSHDAAT
+227 
-237 AALHTSHLVG
+237 
-247 RRPVAHV
+247 
-254 HASHVVVALCEQGR
+254 
-268 YDGRVDAAR
+268 
-277 HGHGDAVAAPWRRP
+277 
-291 GPQRWPP
+291 
-298 KQHVAKRQRG
+298 
-308 AVVSRDN
+308 
-315 NTARRASCRRGA
+315 
-327 WDVDDMQAAP
+327 MQAAP

-382 GSEDDAE
+382 GSEDDTE

-611 ASFVRPE
+611 ASFLRPE

-805 EDDDEEEAAAWEA
+805 EDDDEEEAEAAAAWEA

-973 EEGDEEEDDDDEAA
+973 EGDEEEDDDDEAA
-987 SEGASEGASEADAS
+987 SEAASEADAS

>member
-1 MCFAGH
+1 
-7 DDDAARR
+7 
-14 CLFARD
+14 
-20 VVPLGLAGD
+20 
-29 SRALPDRQ
+29 
-37 GMQAAV
+37 
-43 AAEDAAV
+43 
-50 GRHKVAWLTDD
+50 
-61 VLIEE
+61 
-66 AGKGVRATASF
+66 
-77 ADEAQAHALVL
+77 
-88 VAGRQLEGARD
+88 
-99 ATYVG
+99 
-104 FAELAE
+104 
-110 GEEAA
+110 
-115 CEARRRDGRQEER
+115 
-128 LVLRGVDGAL
+128 
-138 HDREGRRAL
+138 
-147 VARAYPSIVAR
+147 
-158 GEPGR
+158 
-163 LDGVEQRAKLDRAI
+163 
-177 ARHVRIR
+177 
-184 RRAVRP
+184 
-190 LLERRLKHVDPVVAR
+190 
-205 EIDHVDVHAEVPC
+205 
-218 DGLDVVPLF
+218 
-227 LPRTSHDAAT
+227 
-237 AALHTSHLVG
+237 
-247 RRPVAHV
+247 
-254 HASHVVVALCEQGR
+254 
-268 YDGRVDAAR
+268 
-277 HGHGDAVAAPWRRP
+277 
-291 GPQRWPP
+291 
-298 KQHVAKRQRG
+298 
-308 AVVSRDN
+308 
-315 NTARRASCRRGA
+315 
-327 WDVDDMQAAP
+327 MQAAP

-382 GSEDDAE
+382 GSEDDTE

-397 AWHRAAPQM
+397 AWHRAAPRM

-509 LRPEASRLPETDVS
+509 LRPEASRL
-523 FLRPEASRL
+523 
-532 SVSEASFGRTE
+532 
-543 ASRLSLS
+543 SLS
-550 EASFLRPE
+550 EASFVRPE

-618 ASRLSVSEASEL
+618 ASRLSGSEASEL

-805 EDDDEEEAAAWEA
+805 EDDEAAAWEA

-973 EEGDEEEDDDDEAA
+973 EGDEEEDDDDEAA
-987 SEGASEGASEADAS
+987 SEAASEADAS

>member
-1 MCFAGH
+1 MAG
-7 DDDAARR
+7 
-14 CLFARD
+14 
-20 VVPLGLAGD
+20 VV
-29 SRALPDRQ
+29 
-37 GMQAAV
+37 
-43 AAEDAAV
+43 
-50 GRHKVAWLTDD
+50 
-61 VLIEE
+61 
-66 AGKGVRATASF
+66 
-77 ADEAQAHALVL
+77 
-88 VAGRQLEGARD
+88 
-99 ATYVG
+99 
-104 FAELAE
+104 
-110 GEEAA
+110 
-115 CEARRRDGRQEER
+115 
-128 LVLRGVDGAL
+128 
-138 HDREGRRAL
+138 
-147 VARAYPSIVAR
+147 
-158 GEPGR
+158 
-163 LDGVEQRAKLDRAI
+163 
-177 ARHVRIR
+177 
-184 RRAVRP
+184 
-190 LLERRLKHVDPVVAR
+190 
-205 EIDHVDVHAEVPC
+205 
-218 DGLDVVPLF
+218 
-227 LPRTSHDAAT
+227 
-237 AALHTSHLVG
+237 
-247 RRPVAHV
+247 
-254 HASHVVVALCEQGR
+254 
-268 YDGRVDAAR
+268 
-277 HGHGDAVAAPWRRP
+277 
-291 GPQRWPP
+291 
-298 KQHVAKRQRG
+298 
-308 AVVSRDN
+308 
-315 NTARRASCRRGA
+315 
-327 WDVDDMQAAP
+327 WDVDDDMQAAP

-382 GSEDDAE
+382 GSEDDDTE
-389 APSEAGSD
+389 APSEAGSE
-397 AWHRAAPQM
+397 AWHRQAPQM

-417 APRADESLWNS
+417 APRADETLWNS

-445 PVPVDPALP
+445 PVPMDAALP

-460 VVPRGSLSQ
+460 VVPRG
-469 VSMSRGSESRASPM
+469 RGSESRASLM
-483 DVSLPATDASWA
+483 DVSLPGTDASWA
-495 RPAASRLPETDVSF
+495 RPAASRASLMDVSLPVTDASRLSVNEASFVRSEASRLPETDVSF
-509 LRPEASRLPETDVS
+509 LRSEASRLPETDVS

-532 SVSEASFGRTE
+532 SVN
-543 ASRLSLS
+543 

-558 ASRLSLSEA
+558 ASRLPETEVSFLRPEA
-567 SFVRPEASRL
+567 SRLSVSDVSFLRPEASRL

-582 SFVRPDASRLPETD
+582 SFLRPDAS
-596 VSFLRPEASRLSTSE
+596 
-611 ASFVRPE
+611 
-618 ASRLSVSEASEL
+618 EL
-630 APPTWDDA
+630 ARPTWDDA
-638 PASDPP
+638 ASASDPP
-644 SEPMEALDAIDED
+644 SEPMEALDAIDEE
-657 EPAPVPI
+657 EPEPVPI

-672 KDASMPPLRG
+672 KDPSMPPLRG

-690 QKPAQRIVERI
+690 QKPAQRVVERI

-805 EDDDEEEAAAWEA
+805 EDDEEAAEAWEA

-912 AGGMFLVPK
+912 SGGMFLVPK

-927 RNVSQREVRLFF
+927 RNVSHREVRLFF

-973 EEGDEEEDDDDEAA
+973 EEAEEDEDDAA
-987 SEGASEGASEADAS
+987 SDADAS

>member
-50 GRHKVAWLTDD
+50 GRHKVACLTDD

-77 ADEAQAHALVL
+77 ADEAQAHAFVL
-88 VAGRQLEGARD
+88 VAGWQLESARD

-190 LLERRLKHVDPVVAR
+190 LLERWLKHVDPVVAR

-268 YDGRVDAAR
+268 YDRRVDAAR
-277 HGHGDAVAAPWRRP
+277 HGHGDAVAAPWGRP

-382 GSEDDAE
+382 GSEDDTE

-397 AWHRAAPQM
+397 AWHRAAPRM

-532 SVSEASFGRTE
+532 STSEASFLRPEASRLSASEASFGRTE

-550 EASFLRPE
+550 EASFGRPE
-558 ASRLSLSEA
+558 ASRLST
-567 SFVRPEASRL
+567 
-577 SVSEA
+577 SEA

-611 ASFVRPE
+611 ASFLRPE

-805 EDDDEEEAAAWEA
+805 EDDEAAAWEA
-818 DTDPYGRV
+818 DTDR
-826 MDADTNTE
+826 M
-834 VTMRIACTAAG
+834 
-845 IRPRPAFNQA
+845 
-855 FSYEKIFGISDFM
+855 
-868 AAGVLVIPE
+868 GV
-877 GGEKPAKPSKDNNY
+877 
-891 TFVVLRGVVQ
+891 
-901 VMVHRTRFVIA
+901 
-912 AGGMFLVPK
+912 
-921 GNTYHI
+921 
-927 RNVSQREVRLFF
+927 
-939 AQARLLTDAPH
+939 
-950 MTHVVREG
+950 
-958 RTAFAHGPERVRVEE
+958 
-973 EEGDEEEDDDDEAA
+973 
-987 SEGASEGASEADAS
+987 
-1001 GDYIDPT
+1001 

>member
-99 ATYVG
+99 AAYVG

-115 CEARRRDGRQEER
+115 CEARRWDGRQEER

-163 LDGVEQRAKLDRAI
+163 LDGVEQCAKLDRAI

-382 GSEDDAE
+382 GSEDDTE

-509 LRPEASRLPETDVS
+509 LRPEASRL
-523 FLRPEASRL
+523 

-550 EASFLRPE
+550 EASF
-558 ASRLSLSEA
+558 
-567 SFVRPEASRL
+567 VRPEASRL
-577 SVSEA
+577 STSEA

-611 ASFVRPE
+611 ASFLRPE
-618 ASRLSVSEASEL
+618 ASRLSGSEASEL

-805 EDDDEEEAAAWEA
+805 EDDEAAAWEA

-973 EEGDEEEDDDDEAA
+973 EGDEEEDDDDEAA
-987 SEGASEGASEADAS
+987 SEGASEAASEADAS

>member
-99 ATYVG
+99 AAYVG

-115 CEARRRDGRQEER
+115 CEARRWDGRQEER

-291 GPQRWPP
+291 GPQRLPP
-298 KQHVAKRQRG
+298 EHVAKRQRG

-382 GSEDDAE
+382 GSEDDTE

-397 AWHRAAPQM
+397 AWHRAAPRM

-509 LRPEASRLPETDVS
+509 LRPEASRL
-523 FLRPEASRL
+523 
-532 SVSEASFGRTE
+532 
-543 ASRLSLS
+543 
-550 EASFLRPE
+550 
-558 ASRLSLSEA
+558 SLSEA

-618 ASRLSVSEASEL
+618 ASRLSGSEASEL

-805 EDDDEEEAAAWEA
+805 EDDEAAAWEA

-973 EEGDEEEDDDDEAA
+973 EGDEEEDDDDDEAA
-987 SEGASEGASEADAS
+987 SEAASEADAS

>member
-1 MCFAGH
+1 
-7 DDDAARR
+7 
-14 CLFARD
+14 
-20 VVPLGLAGD
+20 
-29 SRALPDRQ
+29 
-37 GMQAAV
+37 
-43 AAEDAAV
+43 
-50 GRHKVAWLTDD
+50 
-61 VLIEE
+61 
-66 AGKGVRATASF
+66 
-77 ADEAQAHALVL
+77 
-88 VAGRQLEGARD
+88 
-99 ATYVG
+99 
-104 FAELAE
+104 
-110 GEEAA
+110 
-115 CEARRRDGRQEER
+115 
-128 LVLRGVDGAL
+128 
-138 HDREGRRAL
+138 
-147 VARAYPSIVAR
+147 
-158 GEPGR
+158 
-163 LDGVEQRAKLDRAI
+163 
-177 ARHVRIR
+177 
-184 RRAVRP
+184 
-190 LLERRLKHVDPVVAR
+190 
-205 EIDHVDVHAEVPC
+205 
-218 DGLDVVPLF
+218 
-227 LPRTSHDAAT
+227 
-237 AALHTSHLVG
+237 
-247 RRPVAHV
+247 
-254 HASHVVVALCEQGR
+254 
-268 YDGRVDAAR
+268 
-277 HGHGDAVAAPWRRP
+277 
-291 GPQRWPP
+291 
-298 KQHVAKRQRG
+298 
-308 AVVSRDN
+308 
-315 NTARRASCRRGA
+315 
-327 WDVDDMQAAP
+327 MQAAP

-382 GSEDDAE
+382 GSEDDTE

-532 SVSEASFGRTE
+532 PETDVSFLRPE

-577 SVSEA
+577 STSEA

-805 EDDDEEEAAAWEA
+805 EDDEEAAEAWEA

-973 EEGDEEEDDDDEAA
+973 EGDEEEDDDDEAA

>member
-1 MCFAGH
+1 
-7 DDDAARR
+7 
-14 CLFARD
+14 
-20 VVPLGLAGD
+20 
-29 SRALPDRQ
+29 
-37 GMQAAV
+37 
-43 AAEDAAV
+43 
-50 GRHKVAWLTDD
+50 
-61 VLIEE
+61 
-66 AGKGVRATASF
+66 
-77 ADEAQAHALVL
+77 
-88 VAGRQLEGARD
+88 
-99 ATYVG
+99 
-104 FAELAE
+104 
-110 GEEAA
+110 
-115 CEARRRDGRQEER
+115 
-128 LVLRGVDGAL
+128 
-138 HDREGRRAL
+138 
-147 VARAYPSIVAR
+147 
-158 GEPGR
+158 
-163 LDGVEQRAKLDRAI
+163 
-177 ARHVRIR
+177 
-184 RRAVRP
+184 
-190 LLERRLKHVDPVVAR
+190 
-205 EIDHVDVHAEVPC
+205 
-218 DGLDVVPLF
+218 
-227 LPRTSHDAAT
+227 
-237 AALHTSHLVG
+237 
-247 RRPVAHV
+247 
-254 HASHVVVALCEQGR
+254 
-268 YDGRVDAAR
+268 
-277 HGHGDAVAAPWRRP
+277 
-291 GPQRWPP
+291 
-298 KQHVAKRQRG
+298 
-308 AVVSRDN
+308 
-315 NTARRASCRRGA
+315 
-327 WDVDDMQAAP
+327 MQAAP

-382 GSEDDAE
+382 GSEDDTE

-397 AWHRAAPQM
+397 AWHRAAPRM

-445 PVPVDPALP
+445 PVPMDPALP

-483 DVSLPATDASWA
+483 DVSLPGTDASWA
-495 RPAASRLPETDVSF
+495 RPAASRLPGTDVSF

-532 SVSEASFGRTE
+532 STSEASFGRTE

-558 ASRLSLSEA
+558 ASRLPETDV
-567 SFVRPEASRL
+567 SFLRPEASRL
-577 SVSEA
+577 STSEASFLRPEASRLSLSEASFLRPEATRVSTGEA

-596 VSFLRPEASRLSTSE
+596 VSFLRPEASRLSTTDV
-611 ASFVRPE
+611 SFLRPE
-618 ASRLSVSEASEL
+618 ASRLSGSEASEL

-805 EDDDEEEAAAWEA
+805 EDDEEEAAAAWEA

-973 EEGDEEEDDDDEAA
+973 EGDEEEDDDDEAA
-987 SEGASEGASEADAS
+987 SEAASEADAS

>member
-1 MCFAGH
+1 
-7 DDDAARR
+7 
-14 CLFARD
+14 
-20 VVPLGLAGD
+20 
-29 SRALPDRQ
+29 
-37 GMQAAV
+37 
-43 AAEDAAV
+43 
-50 GRHKVAWLTDD
+50 
-61 VLIEE
+61 
-66 AGKGVRATASF
+66 
-77 ADEAQAHALVL
+77 
-88 VAGRQLEGARD
+88 
-99 ATYVG
+99 
-104 FAELAE
+104 
-110 GEEAA
+110 
-115 CEARRRDGRQEER
+115 
-128 LVLRGVDGAL
+128 
-138 HDREGRRAL
+138 
-147 VARAYPSIVAR
+147 
-158 GEPGR
+158 
-163 LDGVEQRAKLDRAI
+163 
-177 ARHVRIR
+177 
-184 RRAVRP
+184 
-190 LLERRLKHVDPVVAR
+190 
-205 EIDHVDVHAEVPC
+205 
-218 DGLDVVPLF
+218 
-227 LPRTSHDAAT
+227 
-237 AALHTSHLVG
+237 
-247 RRPVAHV
+247 
-254 HASHVVVALCEQGR
+254 
-268 YDGRVDAAR
+268 
-277 HGHGDAVAAPWRRP
+277 
-291 GPQRWPP
+291 
-298 KQHVAKRQRG
+298 
-308 AVVSRDN
+308 
-315 NTARRASCRRGA
+315 
-327 WDVDDMQAAP
+327 MQAAP

-382 GSEDDAE
+382 GSEDDTE

-397 AWHRAAPQM
+397 AWHRAAPRM

-495 RPAASRLPETDVSF
+495 RPA
-509 LRPEASRLPETDVS
+509 ASRLPETDVS

-973 EEGDEEEDDDDEAA
+973 EGDEEEDDDDEAA
-987 SEGASEGASEADAS
+987 SEGASEAASEADAS

>member
-1 MCFAGH
+1 
-7 DDDAARR
+7 
-14 CLFARD
+14 
-20 VVPLGLAGD
+20 
-29 SRALPDRQ
+29 
-37 GMQAAV
+37 
-43 AAEDAAV
+43 
-50 GRHKVAWLTDD
+50 
-61 VLIEE
+61 
-66 AGKGVRATASF
+66 
-77 ADEAQAHALVL
+77 
-88 VAGRQLEGARD
+88 
-99 ATYVG
+99 
-104 FAELAE
+104 
-110 GEEAA
+110 
-115 CEARRRDGRQEER
+115 
-128 LVLRGVDGAL
+128 
-138 HDREGRRAL
+138 
-147 VARAYPSIVAR
+147 
-158 GEPGR
+158 
-163 LDGVEQRAKLDRAI
+163 
-177 ARHVRIR
+177 
-184 RRAVRP
+184 
-190 LLERRLKHVDPVVAR
+190 
-205 EIDHVDVHAEVPC
+205 
-218 DGLDVVPLF
+218 
-227 LPRTSHDAAT
+227 
-237 AALHTSHLVG
+237 
-247 RRPVAHV
+247 
-254 HASHVVVALCEQGR
+254 
-268 YDGRVDAAR
+268 
-277 HGHGDAVAAPWRRP
+277 
-291 GPQRWPP
+291 
-298 KQHVAKRQRG
+298 
-308 AVVSRDN
+308 
-315 NTARRASCRRGA
+315 
-327 WDVDDMQAAP
+327 MQAAP

-382 GSEDDAE
+382 GSEDDTE

-397 AWHRAAPQM
+397 AWHRAAPRM

-445 PVPVDPALP
+445 PVPMDPALP

-567 SFVRPEASRL
+567 SFGRTEASRL
-577 SVSEA
+577 SLSEA

-638 PASDPP
+638 PASDAP

-805 EDDDEEEAAAWEA
+805 EDDEEEAAAAWEA

-973 EEGDEEEDDDDEAA
+973 EGDEEEDDDDEAA
-987 SEGASEGASEADAS
+987 SEGASEAASEADAS